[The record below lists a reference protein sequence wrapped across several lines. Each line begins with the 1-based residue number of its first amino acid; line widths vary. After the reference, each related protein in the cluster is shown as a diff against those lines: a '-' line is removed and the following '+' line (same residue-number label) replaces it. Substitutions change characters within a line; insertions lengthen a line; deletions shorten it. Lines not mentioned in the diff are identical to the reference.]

1 MDSSVS
7 SKASVSTFDSAISA
21 LDATAASTD
30 LESHDD
36 DSIVRPRRVGRSSVM
51 IEESASEDEEESD
64 ETEGDT
70 TRNEEDGETDEEG
83 SLEKERQHPEP
94 SESEENNSDV
104 VVVVLSTDEDEELS
118 GSHPKGQYHE
128 ASESEENNSDSHSD
142 EDDDSSDRD
151 DSDSKGR
158 YCEPSESEE
167 NNSDS
172 HSNEDDDSS
181 DRDNSNSK
189 GRYREPSQSEE
200 NNSDSGPDQS
210 HSDEDNES
218 SYNDAKTSE
227 PPQPLSS
234 LVHKLT
240 LSSSH
245 KEAARKPVAIYHPPL
260 HGPRPTP
267 PTTSTPT
274 ISAKSGLTS
283 ANKENEG
290 DEDEKEKEKGFEVGF
305 QFRKLVK
312 QLYEQQ
318 TLFDRF
324 GAHLPDNGSSIKM
337 NIESIKKRMIHLRG
351 YVPSSGEIIEMLR
364 QPEDPKQS
372 AVASSHSGQS
382 TNVAQ
387 PGLRKGLMV
396 HAQAKFLSANVVSS
410 LHNTISSRPTEDT
423 PTDPPRGLKVPL
435 MAHQKTALTF
445 LLWREKQVP
454 RGGILADDMGLGK
467 TLSMISL
474 IMKKKQLEEAE
485 SEPQST
491 GESRGRPTLRTEATL
506 VVAPLTL
513 LSIWENEI
521 ESKLY
526 SGNLSVFRYHGPKR
540 PKDPRVLIDY
550 DVVITTYD
558 IIGMEGNAINAA
570 TDTSGKAK
578 RSAHPTL
585 FHIHWKRIILDEA
598 HIIRNPKSA
607 TSEGCCSLD
616 ADYRWALTGT
626 PIQNKLKDFYS
637 LIKFLH
643 VAPFDDLRVWKDT
656 IEGRNLGMKRLQAM
670 VSCLVLRRLKEEF
683 ESTKLPA
690 KNVVCHKLA
699 LNPEERSI
707 YNVLFHFSRDFFMKY
722 LTELGEFDMLPDSA
736 PSLSSLLHKV
746 PSHLRSSVETLMESM
761 IPNIEEMEGQRR
773 SGSMILLLLLRLRQ
787 CCNHPNLLSTAL
799 TSEVLAEDDLA
810 LAMGALSIGAT
821 SEPKQDLSV
830 SSKGF
835 FHSSH
840 ISSKVQSIITK
851 LDEIFSNED
860 PNEPLPNKCI
870 IVSQWTSMLH
880 IIEHHLTLSNIS
892 CTKIDGKVPLKDRHA
907 NIDAFNRKSPNPR
920 VMLLS
925 LQAGG
930 VGLTLTAANH
940 VFITDLHWNPQLEQQ
955 ASDRCHRVGQTRTVT
970 IHRFMTENTV
980 ERVIAVIQENKLKL
994 ASDVLG
1000 GSTKKGRKGMGL
1012 TLHDLKMLFE
1022 IP

>member
-1 MDSSVS
+1 
-7 SKASVSTFDSAISA
+7 
-21 LDATAASTD
+21 
-30 LESHDD
+30 
-36 DSIVRPRRVGRSSVM
+36 
-51 IEESASEDEEESD
+51 
-64 ETEGDT
+64 
-70 TRNEEDGETDEEG
+70 
-83 SLEKERQHPEP
+83 
-94 SESEENNSDV
+94 
-104 VVVVLSTDEDEELS
+104 
-118 GSHPKGQYHE
+118 
-128 ASESEENNSDSHSD
+128 
-142 EDDDSSDRD
+142 
-151 DSDSKGR
+151 
-158 YCEPSESEE
+158 
-167 NNSDS
+167 
-172 HSNEDDDSS
+172 
-181 DRDNSNSK
+181 
-189 GRYREPSQSEE
+189 
-200 NNSDSGPDQS
+200 
-210 HSDEDNES
+210 
-218 SYNDAKTSE
+218 
-227 PPQPLSS
+227 
-234 LVHKLT
+234 
-240 LSSSH
+240 
-245 KEAARKPVAIYHPPL
+245 
-260 HGPRPTP
+260 
-267 PTTSTPT
+267 
-274 ISAKSGLTS
+274 
-283 ANKENEG
+283 
-290 DEDEKEKEKGFEVGF
+290 
-305 QFRKLVK
+305 
-312 QLYEQQ
+312 
-318 TLFDRF
+318 
-324 GAHLPDNGSSIKM
+324 
-337 NIESIKKRMIHLRG
+337 
-351 YVPSSGEIIEMLR
+351 
-364 QPEDPKQS
+364 
-372 AVASSHSGQS
+372 
-382 TNVAQ
+382 
-387 PGLRKGLMV
+387 
-396 HAQAKFLSANVVSS
+396 
-410 LHNTISSRPTEDT
+410 
-423 PTDPPRGLKVPL
+423 
-435 MAHQKTALTF
+435 
-445 LLWREKQVP
+445 
-454 RGGILADDMGLGK
+454 
-467 TLSMISL
+467 
-474 IMKKKQLEEAE
+474 
-485 SEPQST
+485 
-491 GESRGRPTLRTEATL
+491 
-506 VVAPLTL
+506 
-513 LSIWENEI
+513 
-521 ESKLY
+521 
-526 SGNLSVFRYHGPKR
+526 
-540 PKDPRVLIDY
+540 
-550 DVVITTYD
+550 
-558 IIGMEGNAINAA
+558 
-570 TDTSGKAK
+570 
-578 RSAHPTL
+578 
-585 FHIHWKRIILDEA
+585 
-598 HIIRNPKSA
+598 
-607 TSEGCCSLD
+607 
-616 ADYRWALTGT
+616 YRWALTGT

-656 IEGRNLGMKRLQAM
+656 IEGRSLGMKRLQAM

-722 LTELGEFDMLPDSA
+722 LTEMGEFDMLSDSA

-746 PSHLRSSVETLMESM
+746 PSHLRSSVETLMKSM

-1012 TLHDLKMLFE
+1012 TLQDLKMLFE